1 MIQIIGMAAGV
12 EILAA
17 FLCICLVRLIECFG
31 ELGME
36 KKEKVAPVQP
46 EKSPLSFGKRGYV
59 CFNFETNT
67 TYVMDAEDMDKAKI
81 IIRYDDRGIWKT
93 ENGQHGPWI
102 LVAEVSHG

>member
-12 EILAA
+12 VIIAA
-17 FLCICLVRLIECFG
+17 FLCMCLVRLIECFG

-46 EKSPLSFGKRGYV
+46 KKEPPTFGKRGYV
-59 CFNFETNT
+59 YFDLEKGA
-67 TYVMDAEDMDKAKI
+67 TYVMDAEDIDKARI

-93 ENGQHGPWI
+93 ECGKHGPWI
-102 LVAEVSHG
+102 LTAEVGHD

>member
-1 MIQIIGMAAGV
+1 MIQIIGTAAGV
-12 EILAA
+12 VILAA
-17 FLCICLVRLIECFG
+17 FMCMCLVRLIECFG

-46 EKSPLSFGKRGYV
+46 EKEPLTFGKRGYV

-67 TYVMDAEDMDKAKI
+67 TYVMDAEDMDKARI